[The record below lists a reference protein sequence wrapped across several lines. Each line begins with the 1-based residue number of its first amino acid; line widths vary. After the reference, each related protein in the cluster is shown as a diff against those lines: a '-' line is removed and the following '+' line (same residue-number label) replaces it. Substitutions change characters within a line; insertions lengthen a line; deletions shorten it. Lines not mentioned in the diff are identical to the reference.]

1 MLRLRENKSAYD
13 RYLIRPRVL
22 RNVSTLD
29 TSTTILGTKV
39 KFPFGLSPT
48 AMQALAHKE
57 GEVATSKAAATNG
70 ILMGLSNY
78 STIAL
83 EDVIAQGNGNP
94 YAMQMSL
101 LKNKDAMVRM
111 IKRAEGELPDHS
123 ILRDTRQVREYRE
136 RKTNCEQLLD
146 SRPSSLRWMHPTS
159 AGD

>member
-1 MLRLRENKSAYD
+1 MKAQWISSRIPLSLSRARLKSTPFITNAVLRLRENKSAYD

-29 TSTTILGTKV
+29 TSTNILGTKV

-57 GEVATSKAAATNG
+57 GEVATSKAAAANG

-83 EDVIAQGNGNP
+83 EDVIAQGKENP

-111 IKRAEGELPDHS
+111 IKRAEGELPAS
-123 ILRDTRQVREYRE
+123 FNSEGY
-136 RKTNCEQLLD
+136 KT
-146 SRPSSLRWMHPTS
+146 
-159 AGD
+159 G

>member
-48 AMQALAHKE
+48 AMQALAHRE
-57 GEVATSKAAATNG
+57 GEVATSKAAAANG

-83 EDVIAQGNGNP
+83 ENVIAQGKGNP

-111 IKRAEGELPDHS
+111 IKRAEGELPYSS
-123 ILRDTRQVREYRE
+123 IPRDTTQYRKDRNE
-136 RKTNCEQLLD
+136 RANCEQLLD
-146 SRPSSLRWMHPTS
+146 SRPSSLRWMRPTS